1 LKTCTT
7 VLSVPIPGAYS
18 GNLQV
23 VGGGANAVTGTW
35 TTTHAQP

>member
-1 LKTCTT
+1 LKTRTT
-7 VLSVPIPGAYS
+7 VLSVPIPRTNS
-18 GNLQV
+18 VNLHV